1 MATPNRVKRSTILSS
16 TIDLR
21 KKSPSSG
28 HLPKRAHRATT
39 ETFEACEFEV
49 NVHERMHDL
58 RRKLMEETG
67 ERGESKSRGIKRD
80 LVEKTS
86 GSEVRE
92 GWQGNRH

>member
-28 HLPKRAHRATT
+28 HLPKRAHRATI

-58 RRKLMEETG
+58 RRKLMEGTG
-67 ERGESKSRGIKRD
+67 DRGESRSRGIKRD
-80 LVEKTS
+80 VVEKTS